1 MLYMQNDCSDSLT
14 FLMNKLPIN
23 LTTLTDNEWWSAVA
37 WCLLGFGVWRED
49 NVNDPETRGVM
60 KPQQKYSQQHRAEV
74 SGGAHVC
81 FRQLWCRTVRCL
93 GLCAAG
99 GGGRGRPGTNQLK
112 RSDITC
118 GLL

>member
-81 FRQLWCRTVRCL
+81 FRQLSGVGRCDVS
-93 GLCAAG
+93 GCV
-99 GGGRGRPGTNQLK
+99 
-112 RSDITC
+112 
-118 GLL
+118 LLEAEGEADRAQTS